1 VCVCQPMAGLNST
14 SLIPARTC
22 ACVCVCVCVCAWVCA
37 CVRACVCARVRAC
50 VCQPTHRA
58 GPTHLEKAEG
68 GRHTTTDGTA
78 HPRARF
84 TPRPAS
90 TPPTPTALAPTD
102 LHTALAQLTWKKLKA
117 DATQQHT
124 ARRTRARGSTQ
135 GPHQH
140 PPTPTALAPTALH
153 RAGPTHL
160 EKAEGGRHTTTHGTA
175 NSRAVQPKA
184 RINTPHTHRARPD
197 CPTHRAGPN
206 SPRCNGRERGT
217 NAGMAIFPKQAE
229 GGQHTQTDTRLS
241 YKRLR
246 QDATPWTTSNLFL
259 KKRGGVA

>member
-1 VCVCQPMAGLNST
+1 MRVCVCQPMAGLNST

-153 RAGPTHL
+153 TALAPTHL
-160 EKAEGGRHTTTHGTA
+160 DATAANAELTREWRFFPFSSG
-175 NSRAVQPKA
+175 
-184 RINTPHTHRARPD
+184 THR
-197 CPTHRAGPN
+197 
-206 SPRCNGRERGT
+206 
-217 NAGMAIFPKQAE
+217 
-229 GGQHTQTDTRLS
+229 QTDRHETQLQTS
-241 YKRLR
+241 
-246 QDATPWTTSNLFL
+246 TTGRNPLDYLQSFSE
-259 KKRGGVA
+259 KTRGGCVNMPRRLTPKSSWAWFASCSRC